1 MPNDKMPKKQLRY
14 PFKRQ
19 SHRHAHGRT
28 SNEVVWFTGAQEE
41 SLRVFFGHF
50 LIVHL
55 AWGFDMDVYLGFTPP
70 EALVRSNCCP

>member
-1 MPNDKMPKKQLRY
+1 MGKVMT
-14 PFKRQ
+14 F
-19 SHRHAHGRT
+19 
-28 SNEVVWFTGAQEE
+28 NEVALFTGAQEE

-55 AWGFDMDVYLGFTPP
+55 ARGSDMDVYLGFTPP